1 METKI
6 NGGIVFKNTNKKAE
20 AHPDYKGTIN
30 VDGVEK
36 EIALWIKQSSKGTN
50 YFSVSISKPYQKTEV
65 TITKII
71 EDNDA
76 LPF

>member
-1 METKI
+1 METKQNTGAI
-6 NGGIVFKNTNKKAE
+6 FKNTNKKAE

-36 EIALWIKQSSKGTN
+36 EIALWIKQSSKVTN
-50 YFSVSISKPYQKTEV
+50 YLSVSISKPYQKTEV

>member
-6 NGGIVFKNTNKKAE
+6 NGGAIFKNANKKAE